1 MPEPGPERIVLV
13 GFMGSG
19 KSTVGRHLARRL
31 GWGFVDMDER
41 IEERAGRSIAE
52 LFRSQ
57 GEPAFRALELDV
69 AREVVGKPR
78 RVIAAGG
85 GAFAQADTREVLRR
99 SALTVYL
106 ECDFETLAARVPAD
120 GSRPLAADRDIMR
133 TLLTE
138 RVPSYRSAD
147 LTMDASDAPERVAG
161 RIAEAAFPGA
171 GAAER

>member
-41 IEERAGRSIAE
+41 IEERAGQTIAAV
-52 LFRSQ
+52 FRAQ
-57 GEPAFRALELDV
+57 GEAAFRALELEV
-69 AREVVGKPR
+69 AREVVVTPR

-85 GAFAQADTREVLRR
+85 GAFAQPTTREVLRR
-99 SALTVYL
+99 SALTVFL

-120 GSRPLAADRDIMR
+120 GRRPLAADRDIMR

-138 RVPSYRSAD
+138 RLPSYRSAD
-147 LTMDASDAPERVAG
+147 LTVDASDVPDEVAG

>member
-1 MPEPGPERIVLV
+1 MPDPAPERIVLV

-19 KSTVGRHLARRL
+19 KSTVGRALARRL
-31 GWGFVDMDER
+31 HWGFVDMDER
-41 IEERAGRSIAE
+41 VEERAGQSVQA
-52 LFRSQ
+52 LFREQ
-57 GEPAFRALELDV
+57 GEAAFRALELQV
-69 AREVVGKPR
+69 AREVMVTPR

-99 SALTVYL
+99 GALTVYL
-106 ECDFETLAARVPAD
+106 ESDFETLAARVPAD

-133 TLLTE
+133 RLLTE

-147 LTMDASDAPERVAG
+147 LTMDANDAPERVAG
-161 RIAEAAFPGA
+161 RIAEAAFPKA